1 MSAAPMPPDPR
12 SGPRSGWLLVRGD
25 GLVMAADP
33 GFASLVG
40 APDPA
45 ALVGRYWPSLVT
57 DRAGQP
63 LQDAERAVAT
73 GQRWSG
79 ALELIFAD
87 RPVDLEL
94 EVLVASVPD
103 DVVLMRAVELV
114 RDPPPEEATAVDAS
128 ETAELR
134 ALVAAME
141 AVEALFDPAAAAR
154 SVLQA
159 VHPRLPFDWAIALLL
174 GAEGAEVLC
183 TYPAAMAGIQPGG
196 VWSPLDSAERYLLTS
211 GEPSLTGELAVS
223 SEDSSPL
230 ARLAGF
236 GMRSAL
242 RVPLYGGDRVR
253 ACVSL
258 FSHQPNA
265 FTPAD
270 GVRLDRFVRP
280 LGQLLR
286 ERPATLAPAEE
297 GRTIAS
303 APAPTAADVREPPSL
318 LAELE
323 TVLAPSAGTSET
335 DSSVAQSERL
345 AAIGELVSGVA
356 HELNNPLT
364 AILGYAQMLPTLEGS
379 DREQALTTIEQ
390 EAMRAS
396 RIVRN
401 LLSFAR
407 QHRPRVEPVD
417 VNAVLER
424 VVEVRR
430 YNLAMDNVT
439 IVSHL
444 GDVPGLMADEYQLEQ
459 VFLHLVNNAHQALQ
473 ADGGTITLTTGVVG
487 DYARVTVADTG
498 AGIPDDVAPRIF
510 DPFFTTREVGRGSG
524 MGLAIVYGTVTEH
537 GGRVWAERSPSGGA
551 QFVVELP
558 LPGAP
563 TAIVDEGPPALQQRP
578 LEGRG
583 EHMLVVDDEM
593 SIRMLTR
600 EILGT
605 SGYVVDI
612 AASGEEA
619 LERLEEARYDLV
631 IADVRMP
638 GMDGVDLHA
647 RIRER
652 WPELLPQLIFITG
665 DTESERTATLLR
677 EEGVQ
682 HLEKPFHTAQLLRSV
697 REVLDRS

>member
-1 MSAAPMPPDPR
+1 MSAAPMPPSPR
-12 SGPRSGWLLVRGD
+12 SGSRSGWLLLRGD

-40 APDPA
+40 APEPT

-57 DRAGQP
+57 ARAGQR

-79 ALELIFAD
+79 ALELLFAE
-87 RPVDLEL
+87 RPVELEL
-94 EVLVASVPD
+94 EVLVASPAD
-103 DVVLMRAVELV
+103 DVALMRAVEMV
-114 RDPPPEEATAVDAS
+114 RDPRPEDAVDADAG

-141 AVEALFDPAAAAR
+141 AIEALPPAAAAR
-154 SVLQA
+154 SMLQA
-159 VHPRLPFDWAIALLL
+159 VHPRLPFDWAVALLL
-174 GAEGAEVLC
+174 GAQGAEVLC
-183 TYPAAMAGIQPGG
+183 TYPATMAGIQPGS

-211 GEPSLTGELAVS
+211 GEPSLTGELAIS

-230 ARLAGF
+230 ARLPGF

-242 RVPLYGGDRVR
+242 RVPLYGGDRVL
-253 ACVSL
+253 ASVSL

-280 LGQLLR
+280 LGRLLR
-286 ERPATLAPAEE
+286 ERPAALARAEE
-297 GRTIAS
+297 RQTVAG
-303 APAPTAADVREPPSL
+303 APAPRAAEVRDPPSPPAAL
-318 LAELE
+318 EPGLASSAE
-323 TVLAPSAGTSET
+323 APEA
-335 DSSVAQSERL
+335 DSPVAQSERL

-407 QHRPRVEPVD
+407 QHRPRMEPVD

-430 YNLAMDNVT
+430 YSLAMDDVT
-439 IVSHL
+439 IESQL
-444 GDVPGLMADEYQLEQ
+444 GEVPELMADEYQLEQ

-473 ADGGTITLTTGVVG
+473 PGGGAITLTTGVAS

-537 GGRVWAERSPSGGA
+537 GGRVWVERSPTGGA

-563 TAIVDEGPPALQQRP
+563 TAIADQGPPAVQRRP

-583 EHMLVVDDEM
+583 EHVLVVDDEM
-593 SIRMLTR
+593 SIRMLAR

-619 LERLEEARYDLV
+619 LERLEEAHYDLV

-652 WPELLPQLIFITG
+652 WPQLLPRVIFITG

-677 EEGVQ
+677 EASVH
-682 HLEKPFHTAQLLRSV
+682 HLEKPFHTAQLLRAV
-697 REVLDRS
+697 REVLDRP

>member
-1 MSAAPMPPDPR
+1 M
-12 SGPRSGWLLVRGD
+12 
-25 GLVMAADP
+25 
-33 GFASLVG
+33 
-40 APDPA
+40 
-45 ALVGRYWPSLVT
+45 
-57 DRAGQP
+57 
-63 LQDAERAVAT
+63 
-73 GQRWSG
+73 
-79 ALELIFAD
+79 
-87 RPVDLEL
+87 
-94 EVLVASVPD
+94 
-103 DVVLMRAVELV
+103 
-114 RDPPPEEATAVDAS
+114 
-128 ETAELR
+128 
-134 ALVAAME
+134 
-141 AVEALFDPAAAAR
+141 
-154 SVLQA
+154 
-159 VHPRLPFDWAIALLL
+159 
-174 GAEGAEVLC
+174 
-183 TYPAAMAGIQPGG
+183 
-196 VWSPLDSAERYLLTS
+196 
-211 GEPSLTGELAVS
+211 
-223 SEDSSPL
+223 
-230 ARLAGF
+230 
-236 GMRSAL
+236 
-242 RVPLYGGDRVR
+242 
-253 ACVSL
+253 
-258 FSHQPNA
+258 
-265 FTPAD
+265 
-270 GVRLDRFVRP
+270 
-280 LGQLLR
+280 
-286 ERPATLAPAEE
+286 
-297 GRTIAS
+297 
-303 APAPTAADVREPPSL
+303 
-318 LAELE
+318 
-323 TVLAPSAGTSET
+323 
-335 DSSVAQSERL
+335 AQSERL

-563 TAIVDEGPPALQQRP
+563 TAIVDEGPPDVQQRP

-583 EHMLVVDDEM
+583 EHVLVVDDEM

-600 EILGT
+600 EIFGT

-638 GMDGVDLHA
+638 GMDDVDLHA

>member
-1 MSAAPMPPDPR
+1 MSAAPMPPDSR

-57 DRAGQP
+57 ARAGQP

-79 ALELIFAD
+79 ALELLFAD
-87 RPVDLEL
+87 RPVELEL
-94 EVLVASVPD
+94 EVLVASLPD
-103 DVVLMRAVELV
+103 DVALMRAVEIV
-114 RDPPPEEATAVDAS
+114 RDPRPEEATAIDAGES
-128 ETAELR
+128 AELR

-141 AVEALFDPAAAAR
+141 AVEALTDPAAAAR

-159 VHPRLPFDWAIALLL
+159 VHPRLPFDWAVALLL

-183 TYPAAMAGIQPGG
+183 AYPAAMAGIQPGG

-211 GEPSLTGELAVS
+211 GEPSLTGELAIS

-242 RVPLYGGDRVR
+242 RVPLYGGDHVL

-258 FSHQPNA
+258 FSHQSNA

-280 LGQLLR
+280 LGRLLR
-286 ERPATLAPAEE
+286 ERPVALARAEE
-297 GRTIAS
+297 GQTIAG

-318 LAELE
+318 PADLE
-323 TVLAPSAGTSET
+323 SVLAPSAGAPEA
-335 DSSVAQSERL
+335 DSPVAQSERL

-379 DREQALTTIEQ
+379 DRDQALTTIEQ
-390 EAMRAS
+390 EALRAS

-417 VNAVLER
+417 VNVVLER

-430 YNLAMDNVT
+430 YNLAMDDVT
-439 IVSHL
+439 IELDL
-444 GDVPGLMADEYQLEQ
+444 GEVPVLMADEYQLEQ

-473 ADGGTITLTTGVVG
+473 PDGGAITFTTGVAG
-487 DYARVTVADTG
+487 DYARVADTG

-563 TAIVDEGPPALQQRP
+563 TAIADEGPPAVQQRP

-583 EHMLVVDDEM
+583 EHVLVVDDEI

-600 EILGT
+600 EVLGT
-605 SGYVVDI
+605 SGYIVDI

-638 GMDGVDLHA
+638 GMDGIDLHA
-647 RIRER
+647 HIRER
-652 WPELLPQLIFITG
+652 WPELLPRLIFITG
-665 DTESERTATLLR
+665 DTESERTATLLH
-677 EEGVQ
+677 EVGVQ
-682 HLEKPFHTAQLLRSV
+682 HLEKPFHTAQLLRAV
-697 REVLDRS
+697 RDVLDRA